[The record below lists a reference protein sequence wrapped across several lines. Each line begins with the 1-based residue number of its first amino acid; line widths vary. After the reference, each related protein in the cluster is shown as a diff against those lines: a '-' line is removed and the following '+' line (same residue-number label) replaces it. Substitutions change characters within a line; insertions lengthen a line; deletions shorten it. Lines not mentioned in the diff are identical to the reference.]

1 MQLNI
6 FFPRV
11 KRALT
16 GAVKVST
23 TFIVKKIVNK
33 FGSLVNNSVVCTVQS
48 NQSN

>member
-16 GAVKVST
+16 GAVKVSEL
-23 TFIVKKIVNK
+23 FMIKKIVNK
-33 FGSLVNNSVVCTVQS
+33 LG
-48 NQSN
+48 